1 MELKNLIKKFVPS
14 PLLNFYHLSLSF
26 LGAVFYGFPSRKLKV
41 IGVTGTN
48 GKTTTTEMITKI
60 LEENG
65 FGVALAN
72 SIRFKIK
79 EKEQRNESRMTMPG
93 RAFLQKF
100 LREAVKERCQYAVLE
115 VTSEGIIQY
124 RHKFIDFDTA
134 ILTNLSPEHIERH
147 AGFENYKRAKGELFQ
162 VTKNIHII
170 NLDDKNADY
179 FLQFR
184 AKEKYLYRKVNG
196 KEPMVKI
203 EIQKEGFSKTLK
215 FPLSLNLLG
224 DFNIYNALA
233 AICLGL
239 SQGIDLAKCK
249 RSLASFRGVEGRME
263 EVISKPFRA
272 IVDYAF
278 TPNALEKVYQ
288 TLVNRFVKQTKG
300 QLICV
305 LGACGGGRD
314 KWKRPVLGKIAAKYC
329 NKVILTNE
337 DPYDEDPMEIIN
349 QVAEGTQNQQGKS
362 VYKILDRREAI
373 KKSLELAKKDDVIII
388 TGKGCEP
395 SICLAQGKKIPW
407 DDRRVLREEFEKIY
421 EKI

>member
-1 MELKNLIKKFVPS
+1 
-14 PLLNFYHLSLSF
+14 
-26 LGAVFYGFPSRKLKV
+26 
-41 IGVTGTN
+41 
-48 GKTTTTEMITKI
+48 
-60 LEENG
+60 
-65 FGVALAN
+65 
-72 SIRFKIK
+72 
-79 EKEQRNESRMTMPG
+79 
-93 RAFLQKF
+93 
-100 LREAVKERCQYAVLE
+100 
-115 VTSEGIIQY
+115 
-124 RHKFIDFDTA
+124 
-134 ILTNLSPEHIERH
+134 
-147 AGFENYKRAKGELFQ
+147 
-162 VTKNIHII
+162 
-170 NLDDKNADY
+170 
-179 FLQFR
+179 
-184 AKEKYLYRKVNG
+184 
-196 KEPMVKI
+196 MVKI